1 MNGFERRKGKKK
13 ESIRRASM
21 ELFKTFGFR
30 KVSIN
35 DIASKAGVSPATI
48 YNHFGSKEELVRD
61 VIKGLLQEVAE
72 KYWAIMDSER
82 PFLEKLELII
92 FDKTELS
99 RQYEGEL
106 IQAVASNDPEL
117 QELVESI
124 SQKALKRMAGFFR
137 EGKRLGYINPR
148 VSDEAALLYFD
159 ILRKGFLAHP
169 ELFAS
174 PEHNA
179 ELVRDLASLYLYG
192 LMGKRD

>member
-21 ELFKTFGFR
+21 DLFKTFGFR

-61 VIKGLLQEVAE
+61 VVKRLMLDTMER
-72 KYWAIMDSER
+72 YWAIIDSEK

-106 IQAVASNDPEL
+106 IQAVASNDPEI
-117 QELVESI
+117 QEFVESI
-124 SQKALKRMAGFFR
+124 YQQAVKRQVNFLE
-137 EGKRLGYINPR
+137 EGKRLGYVN
-148 VSDEAALLYFD
+148 SELSQEAILLYFD

-192 LMGKRD
+192 LMGKKD

>member
-1 MNGFERRKGKKK
+1 MNGFERRKEKNK
-13 ESIRRASM
+13 ESIRNASV
-21 ELFKTFGFR
+21 ELFKAFGFR

-61 VIKGLLQEVAE
+61 VVKRLMLDTME
-72 KYWAIMDSER
+72 KYWAIIESER

-106 IQAVASNDPEL
+106 IQAVASNDPVI
-117 QELVESI
+117 QEFVESLY
-124 SQKALKRMAGFFR
+124 QQGVERQVNFLE
-137 EGKRLGYINPR
+137 EGKRLGYVNPEL
-148 VSDEAALLYFD
+148 SQEAILLYFD